1 MIFFNRSYLHK
12 GQGSLYDFK
21 KIDNPFDFIKSY
33 LFYNNFL
40 INFWI
45 ISFKI
50 LLANNEICNVDIEGH
65 LPI

>member
-40 INFWI
+40 INF
-45 ISFKI
+45 
-50 LLANNEICNVDIEGH
+50 
-65 LPI
+65 